1 MEEAYVFGKA
11 ARMVRHLEATG
22 VGLPPDHAVV
32 VGAPDARATDAMA
45 AARRGAYAPAR
56 VLLATTRE
64 EADWTL
70 RDESVRA
77 LAEIAVDDA
86 AWLNAWL
93 AESPDDPDALVVEA
107 FRRIAEAQKVRT
119 GAYAKDVAADRFR
132 AFFSLL
138 DDALPVVEAA
148 VAAGPGDPVPWSA
161 VLAHCIGAQ
170 APREVF
176 DDCLSRA
183 LSCGP
188 HHLPTHLQAVQFLS
202 AKWYGSHE
210 EMLGHAARA
219 AADAPQG
226 SPVRALEVVALT
238 EVGIEGDREGDR
250 KGRRPGRNGGQESSG
265 ADRTDAIIATAQA
278 YSASRP
284 PEDRGARLIRNHLVW
299 ALNRQERWAES
310 LDVYRSIG
318 RHATEYPW
326 AYAGDP
332 LQAFLHFR
340 DHARSRLAA
349 SVPRNGTVPAPA
361 VPLPESAWPQAAQEI
376 AYVPTSPQ
384 RVSQELLLCGA
395 TVRLAPAGRWTLME
409 TAPSQ
414 EAPGKRGRRATLL
427 RLDGLARVAES
438 AFGATRLT
446 TLVAHCEGIDSRA
459 LTVVGKGSTTARH
472 RWAGPGATPSQETAQ
487 QHAELF
493 VAAAGSGDAREVA
506 RLLRDP
512 GDPSELLIRT
522 LATLGLPPLPVGFGE
537 RPEVL
542 AGVRGATVH
551 QARSL
556 WQGMKDFMSDDTDPN
571 PPLRLDGR

>member
-1 MEEAYVFGKA
+1 MFGKA

-22 VGLPPDHAVV
+22 VGLPSDHAVV
-32 VGAPDARATDAMA
+32 IDAPDARATDALA

-56 VLLATTRE
+56 VLLAATRE

-70 RDESVRA
+70 RNESVRA

-86 AWLNAWL
+86 AWLDAWR

-107 FRRIAEAQKVRT
+107 FRRIDEAGRVRT
-119 GAYAKDVAADRFR
+119 GAYAKDVSEDRFR

-138 DDALPVVEAA
+138 DEALPVIEAA
-148 VAAGPGDPVPWSA
+148 VAANPGDPVPWSA
-161 VLAHCIGAQ
+161 ALAHCLGAQ

-176 DDCLSRA
+176 DDCLGRA
-183 LSCGP
+183 LGCGP
-188 HHLPTHLQAVQFLS
+188 HHLPTHIQAVQFLS
-202 AKWYGSHE
+202 AKWYGSHG
-210 EMLGHAARA
+210 EMLDHAARA

-238 EVGIEGDREGDR
+238 EVGIEADRGG
-250 KGRRPGRNGGQESSG
+250 KRRGRNGGQGAPG
-265 ADRTDAIIATAQA
+265 ADRIDEIIATAQA

-284 PEDRGARLIRNHLVW
+284 PEDRAARLVRNHLVW

-318 RHATEYPW
+318 RYATEYPW
-326 AYAGDP
+326 AYAGSP

-361 VPLPESAWPQAAQEI
+361 VPLPESALTQAPREI
-376 AYVPTSPQ
+376 AYVPASPQ

-409 TAPSQ
+409 AAPSQ
-414 EAPGKRGRRATLL
+414 ETPGKRGRRATLL

-438 AFGATRLT
+438 AFGADRLT
-446 TLVAHCEGIDSRA
+446 TLVAHCEGDDSRA
-459 LTVVGKGSTTARH
+459 LTVVSKGSTTARH
-472 RWAGPGATPSQETAQ
+472 RWAGPGATPSQEVAQ
-487 QHAELF
+487 RHAELF
-493 VAAAGSGDAREVA
+493 VAAAGDGDAREVA

-512 GDPSELLIRT
+512 GEPSELLIRT

-537 RPEVL
+537 RSEVL
-542 AGVRGATVH
+542 EGVRGATVH
-551 QARSL
+551 RARSL

-571 PPLRLDGR
+571 PPLQLDGR

>member
-1 MEEAYVFGKA
+1 MFGKA

-22 VGLPPDHAVV
+22 VGLSPDHSVAVD
-32 VGAPDARATDAMA
+32 APDAHATDALT

-56 VLLATTRE
+56 ALLAATRE
-64 EADWTL
+64 KANWTL
-70 RDESVRA
+70 REESVRA

-86 AWLNAWL
+86 AWLNAWQ

-107 FRRIAEAQKVRT
+107 FRRIAEAWRVRT
-119 GAYAKDVAADRFR
+119 SAYAKDVAPDQFR
-132 AFFSLL
+132 AFRSLL
-138 DDALPVVEAA
+138 NDALPVIEAA
-148 VAAGPGDPVPWSA
+148 VAASPGDPVPWSA
-161 VLAHCIGAQ
+161 ALSHCTGAQ
-170 APREVF
+170 APRDVF
-176 DDCLSRA
+176 DDCLLHA
-183 LSCGP
+183 LACGP
-188 HHLPTHLQAVQFLS
+188 HHVPTHLRAVQFLS
-202 AKWYGSHE
+202 AKWYGSHK
-210 EMLGHAARA
+210 EMLDYAARA
-219 AADAPQG
+219 AADAPQD

-238 EVGIEGDREGDR
+238 EVDIETDRRE
-250 KGRRPGRNGGQESSG
+250 RRPRKNGGQASLG
-265 ADRTDAIIATAQA
+265 ADRIDEIIATAQA

-299 ALNRQERWAES
+299 ALNSQERWAES

-318 RHATEYPW
+318 RYATESPW
-326 AYAGDP
+326 GYAGTP

-349 SVPRNGTVPAPA
+349 SIPRNGTVPAPA
-361 VPLPESAWPQAAQEI
+361 VPLPESARPQAAQEI

-384 RVSQELLLCGA
+384 RASQELLLCGA

-409 TAPSQ
+409 AAPSQ
-414 EAPGKRGRRATLL
+414 ETPGKRGRRATLL
-427 RLDGLARVAES
+427 RLDGLARVAET
-438 AFGATRLT
+438 AFDAPQLT
-446 TLVAHCEGIDSRA
+446 TLVARCEGHDSQA
-459 LTVVGKGSTTARH
+459 LTVVSKGRTAARH
-472 RWAGPGATPSQETAQ
+472 RWAGPGTTPSQEIAQ

-512 GDPSELLIRT
+512 GEPSELLIRT
-522 LATLGLPPLPVGFGE
+522 LAELGLPPLPVGFGE
-537 RPEVL
+537 RSEVL

-571 PPLRLDGR
+571 PPLQLDGR

>member
-1 MEEAYVFGKA
+1 MFGKV

-22 VGLPPDHAVV
+22 VGLPPDHSVAVD
-32 VGAPDARATDAMA
+32 APDAHATDALT

-56 VLLATTRE
+56 ALLAATRE
-64 EADWTL
+64 KANWPL
-70 RDESVRA
+70 REESVRA

-86 AWLNAWL
+86 AWLNAWQ

-107 FRRIAEAQKVRT
+107 FRRIAEAWRVRT
-119 GAYAKDVAADRFR
+119 SAYAKDVAPDQFR
-132 AFFSLL
+132 AFLSLL
-138 DDALPVVEAA
+138 NDALPVIEAA

-161 VLAHCIGAQ
+161 ALSHCTGVQ
-170 APREVF
+170 APRDVF
-176 DDCLSRA
+176 DDCLLHA
-183 LSCGP
+183 LTCGP

-202 AKWYGSHE
+202 AKWYGSHK
-210 EMLGHAARA
+210 EMLDYAARA
-219 AADAPQG
+219 AADAPQD

-238 EVGIEGDREGDR
+238 EVDIEADRSE
-250 KGRRPGRNGGQESSG
+250 RRPRKNGGQASLG
-265 ADRTDAIIATAQA
+265 ADRIDEIIATAQA

-299 ALNRQERWAES
+299 ALNSQERWAES

-318 RHATEYPW
+318 RYATESPW
-326 AYAGDP
+326 GYAGTP

-349 SVPRNGTVPAPA
+349 SIPRNGTVPAPA
-361 VPLPESAWPQAAQEI
+361 VPLPESARPRAAQEI

-384 RVSQELLLCGA
+384 RASQELLLCGA

-409 TAPSQ
+409 AAPSQ
-414 EAPGKRGRRATLL
+414 ETPGKRGRRATLL
-427 RLDGLARVAES
+427 RLDGLAKVAET
-438 AFGATRLT
+438 AFDAPQLT
-446 TLVAHCEGIDSRA
+446 TLVAHCEGHDSQA
-459 LTVVGKGSTTARH
+459 LTVVSKGRTAARH
-472 RWAGPGATPSQETAQ
+472 RWAGPGTTPSQEIAQ

-512 GDPSELLIRT
+512 GEPSELLIRT
-522 LATLGLPPLPVGFGE
+522 LAELGLPPLPVGFGE
-537 RPEVL
+537 RSEVL

-571 PPLRLDGR
+571 PPLQLDGR

>member
-1 MEEAYVFGKA
+1 MFGKA

-22 VGLPPDHAVV
+22 VGLPSDHAVV
-32 VGAPDARATDAMA
+32 VDAPDARAAEA
-45 AARRGAYAPAR
+45 VAGARRGAYESAR
-56 VLLATTRE
+56 ALLAATRE
-64 EADWTL
+64 KADWTL
-70 RDESVRA
+70 RHESVRA
-77 LAEIAVDDA
+77 LAEVAVDDA
-86 AWLNAWL
+86 AWLNAWR

-107 FRRIAEAQKVRT
+107 FRRISEAGRVRT
-119 GAYAKDVAADRFR
+119 AAYAKDVTQDQFR
-132 AFFSLL
+132 AFFALL

-148 VAAGPGDPVPWSA
+148 VAANPGDPVPWSP
-161 VLAHCIGAQ
+161 VLSHCLGVQ
-170 APREVF
+170 APRDVF
-176 DDCLSRA
+176 DDCLLRA
-183 LSCGP
+183 LACGP
-188 HHLPTHLQAVQFLS
+188 HHLPTHLQAVQYLS

-210 EMLGHAARA
+210 EMLDHAARA
-219 AADAPQG
+219 AADAPQE

-238 EVGIEGDREGDR
+238 EVGVEEDGRGRRTGR
-250 KGRRPGRNGGQESSG
+250 KGGQASPG
-265 ADRTDAIIATAQA
+265 ADRIDGIIATAQA
-278 YSASRP
+278 YSAARP

-326 AYAGDP
+326 GYAGDP

-349 SVPRNGTVPAPA
+349 SVPRNGTVPAPV
-361 VPLPESAWPQAAQEI
+361 VPLPESALPRAAREI

-384 RVSQELLLCGA
+384 RASQELLLCGA

-409 TAPSQ
+409 AAPSQ
-414 EAPGKRGRRATLL
+414 ETPGKRGRRATLL
-427 RLDGLARVAES
+427 RLDGLAKVAET
-438 AFGATRLT
+438 AFDAARLT
-446 TLVAHCEGIDSRA
+446 VLVAHCEGDDSRA
-459 LTVVGKGSTTARH
+459 LIAVGKGSTTARH
-472 RWAGPGATPSQETAQ
+472 RWAGPGATPSQEVAQ

-512 GDPSELLIRT
+512 GEPSELLIRT
-522 LATLGLPPLPVGFGE
+522 LAALGLPPLPVGFGE

-542 AGVRGATVH
+542 DGVRGATVH
-551 QARSL
+551 RARSL

-571 PPLRLDGR
+571 PPLQLDGR

>member
-1 MEEAYVFGKA
+1 MFGKA

-22 VGLPPDHAVV
+22 VGLPPDHAVAV
-32 VGAPDARATDAMA
+32 DAPDAHATDALT

-56 VLLATTRE
+56 ALLAATRE
-64 EADWTL
+64 KANWTL

-86 AWLNAWL
+86 AWLNAWQ

-107 FRRIAEAQKVRT
+107 FRRIAEAWKVRT
-119 GAYAKDVAADRFR
+119 SAFAKDVAPDQFR
-132 AFFSLL
+132 AFLALL
-138 DDALPVVEAA
+138 NDALPAIEAA
-148 VAAGPGDPVPWSA
+148 AAASPGDPVPWSA
-161 VLAHCIGAQ
+161 ALTHCTGTQ
-170 APREVF
+170 ASRDVF
-176 DDCLSRA
+176 DDCLLHA
-183 LSCGP
+183 LTCGP
-188 HHLPTHLQAVQFLS
+188 HHLPTHLQAVQFLA
-202 AKWYGSHE
+202 AKWYGSHN
-210 EMLGHAARA
+210 EMLDYAASA
-219 AADAPQG
+219 AADAPQD

-238 EVGIEGDREGDR
+238 EVDIEMDRRE
-250 KGRRPGRNGGQESSG
+250 RRPRKNGGQASLG
-265 ADRTDAIIATAQA
+265 ADRIDEIIATAQA

-318 RHATEYPW
+318 RYATESPW
-326 AYAGDP
+326 HYAGSP

-349 SVPRNGTVPAPA
+349 SIPRNGAVPAPA
-361 VPLPESAWPQAAQEI
+361 VPLPESAQPQAAQEI

-384 RVSQELLLCGA
+384 RASQELLLCGA

-409 TAPSQ
+409 AAPSQ
-414 EAPGKRGRRATLL
+414 ETPGKRGRRATLL
-427 RLDGLARVAES
+427 RLDGLAKVAET
-438 AFGATRLT
+438 AFNAPQLT
-446 TLVAHCEGIDSRA
+446 TLVAHCEGGDSQA
-459 LTVVGKGSTTARH
+459 LTVVREGRTAARH
-472 RWAGPGATPSQETAQ
+472 RWAGPGTTPSQEIAQ

-512 GDPSELLIRT
+512 GEPSELLIRT

-537 RPEVL
+537 RSEVL
-542 AGVRGATVH
+542 AGVQGVTVH

-571 PPLRLDGR
+571 PPLQLDGQ